1 MEQMKLIG
9 IGAIA
14 VLLIV
19 AIAAE
24 YIESGERNS
33 AVFEAVEVE
42 LRAPASSMP
51 TVEEQYVEFLH
62 DLATAAENTAVI
74 ASLTNKEEVEKIR
87 AELAPLFKEEGWTF
101 QMVHSP
107 GFCDIELRQGGRY
120 VHACGRNGEGTS
132 DFRL

>member
-1 MEQMKLIG
+1 MKLFG

-33 AVFEAVEVE
+33 EVVESVEAE
-42 LRAPASSMP
+42 LRAPAIPSP

-62 DLATAAENTAVI
+62 DLATAAENTAAI
-74 ASLTNKEEVEKIR
+74 ASLKTGEEAEKIR
-87 AELAPLFKEEGWTF
+87 AELAPLFKEVGWTF
-101 QMVHSP
+101 QMVHLP
-107 GFCDIELRQGGRY
+107 GFCDIELRQGRRY

-132 DFRL
+132 DFKLE